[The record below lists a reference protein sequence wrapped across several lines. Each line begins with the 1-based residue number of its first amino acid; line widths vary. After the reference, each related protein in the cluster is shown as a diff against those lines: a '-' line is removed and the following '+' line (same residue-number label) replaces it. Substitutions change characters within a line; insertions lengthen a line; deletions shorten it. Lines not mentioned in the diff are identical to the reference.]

1 MSGLPSNQQAITHI
15 CQILEMDPQVAT
27 FLEDHQIKSVRRLA
41 ITPSERYEELVNL
54 TGSPL
59 SRADIDQLKLF
70 KTWYTNQ
77 ILQSGSLSNESII
90 NKFTEKVW
98 DEFCR
103 TYLVHVHNQQAQES
117 QEPQTQPRGA
127 QVPEL
132 AQPVPALKVSLRDY
146 PITTDKASD

>member
-15 CQILEMDPQVAT
+15 CQILEMDPQVTT
-27 FLEDHQIKSVRRLA
+27 FLEDHRIKSVRRLA

-77 ILQSGSLSNESII
+77 IFQSGSLSNESII

-98 DEFCR
+98 DEFC
-103 TYLVHVHNQQAQES
+103 TAYLIHIHNQQAQES
-117 QEPQTQPRGA
+117 QEP
-127 QVPEL
+127 
-132 AQPVPALKVSLRDY
+132 
-146 PITTDKASD
+146 